1 MSSSL
6 TAAETQGKPKEL
18 LNQVRDVMRF
28 KHHGLCKPTPI
39 PRARP
44 RRVRD
49 GFMKVKFCRDG
60 RWEGSPILPTFC

>member
-28 KHHGLCKPTPI
+28 KHHGLCKPPWAIGIDRNKTAPL
-39 PRARP
+39 
-44 RRVRD
+44 
-49 GFMKVKFCRDG
+49 K
-60 RWEGSPILPTFC
+60 